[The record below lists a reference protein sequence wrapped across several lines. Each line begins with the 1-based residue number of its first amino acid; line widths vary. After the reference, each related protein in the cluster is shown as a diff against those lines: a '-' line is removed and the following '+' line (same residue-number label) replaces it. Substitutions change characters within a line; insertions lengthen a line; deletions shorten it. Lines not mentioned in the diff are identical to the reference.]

1 MHDVPP
7 NFGKQQGPD
16 SVLAYTS
23 ISIKVRNNDT
33 KGSEFV
39 CDLVYT
45 DLISLMYS
53 RISLFILLSFPK
65 LLKYFQ
71 KYINFIAFLNAI
83 IDLNEIL
90 RNKYVIN
97 STLGRCLYLK
107 RGKNFPW
114 GKTGMAS
121 EEPRHHPVAVAQ
133 A

>member
-16 SVLAYTS
+16 SVLAYTT
-23 ISIKVRNNDT
+23 ISIKVGNDAT
-33 KGSEFV
+33 KANEFV

-71 KYINFIAFLNAI
+71 KYINFIHCI
-83 IDLNEIL
+83 
-90 RNKYVIN
+90 
-97 STLGRCLYLK
+97 
-107 RGKNFPW
+107 
-114 GKTGMAS
+114 S
-121 EEPRHHPVAVAQ
+121 ECNYKFKCDFVKQ
-133 A
+133 ICYK